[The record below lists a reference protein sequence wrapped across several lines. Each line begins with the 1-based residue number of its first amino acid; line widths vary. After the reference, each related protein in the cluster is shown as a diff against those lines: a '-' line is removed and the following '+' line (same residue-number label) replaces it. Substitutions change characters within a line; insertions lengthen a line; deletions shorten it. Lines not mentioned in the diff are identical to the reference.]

1 MPDTISLESLRAKLA
16 AGEIRGVAEPTLGG
30 YFLRMYGPEG
40 SGEPAAARDVPDSV
54 AVSVAVAVAVAV
66 AVSVPVSWPETLRDP
81 GQRPLTP
88 VSGL

>member
-40 SGEPAAARDVPDSV
+40 SGEPTTTNTNAAAAAHVRP
-54 AVSVAVAVAVAV
+54 
-66 AVSVPVSWPETLRDP
+66 R
-81 GQRPLTP
+81 GQR
-88 VSGL
+88 